1 MFYYLYHLRTHF
13 GAFNVFQY
21 LTFRIGGAVAT
32 AFLLSLI
39 IGPSLIRKL
48 RQYKIQQ
55 IQRKDGPATHLAK
68 NGTPTMGGLLLLI
81 SLAVSVLL
89 WAQLTSPYIWLLLWT
104 TTLLAFVGICDD
116 YTKLVKKNPAGAPS
130 WLKFAMQLLAAFTVV
145 AYLAMK
151 PPNPEFATALVIPYT
166 KHVVL
171 PLASLYFAVAMLL
184 IVGSSNAVNLTDGL
198 DGLAA
203 GNMIFCALTYGVF
216 AYVAGNMKFAT
227 YLKVIPVEGA
237 GEIAVFMGA
246 LMGSCLGFLWFNA
259 HPAEVFMGDTS
270 SLFLGGVIGV
280 AALCIKQELVLPIVG
295 GVFMVETLSV
305 IIQMASYK
313 LRKGKRVFRMAPL
326 HHHFE
331 LGGLSETKVTVRFWI
346 TGIMLMLLALA
357 SLKLR

>member
-1 MFYYLYHLRTHF
+1 MLYYLHLLRNYYTPL
-13 GAFNVFQY
+13 NVFQY
-21 LTFRIGGAVAT
+21 LTFRIGGAVVT
-32 AFLLSLI
+32 AFLMSLL
-39 IGPSLIRKL
+39 IGPGLIKKL
-48 RQYKIQQ
+48 RAYKIQQ

-81 SLAVSVLL
+81 SLVTSVLL
-89 WAQLTSPYIWLLLWT
+89 WARPTSHYIWLLLWT
-104 TTLLAFVGICDD
+104 TGLLAFVGICDD

-130 WLKFAMQLLAAFTVV
+130 WLKFAMQLLAAFSVV
-145 AYLAMK
+145 LYLSVY
-151 PPNPEFATALVIPYT
+151 PPNPDFATSLMVPYT
-166 KHVVL
+166 KHMVL
-171 PLASLYFAVAMLL
+171 PLSALYFAVAMFLV
-184 IVGSSNAVNLTDGL
+184 VGSSNAVNLTDGL

-203 GNMIFCALTYGVF
+203 GNMIFCALTYGIF
-216 AYVAGNMKFAT
+216 AYIAGNMKFAA

-259 HPAEVFMGDTS
+259 HPAEMFMGDTS

-280 AALCIKQELVLPIVG
+280 TALCIKQELVLPIVG

-305 IIQMASYK
+305 IIQMASYR

-346 TGIMLMLLALA
+346 VGIMLMLAALA